1 MNMDPNQTRDY
12 GEILAIEVAELQQ
25 EIELPELPDKEFEP
39 LTLET
44 LERFAE
50 EGKEYKLMER
60 EYENMIGN
68 FYIPILFPLVENGES
83 TELEFEAPSTGNIL
97 NGSLAS
103 KPYVERNYLSL
114 AIPKYIVMNFEKVI
128 PKGTK
133 FLVAFIGGNK
143 SIENISIIGLYG
155 HELPL

>member
-1 MNMDPNQTRDY
+1 MNMDVNSTQDY
-12 GEILAIEVAELQQ
+12 SDKFAIEIAELQE
-25 EIELPELPDKEFEP
+25 EIILPELPDKEFEP

-44 LERFAE
+44 LRKFEK
-50 EGKEYKLMER
+50 EGREYKLMER

-68 FYIPILFPLVENGES
+68 FYISIMFPLVENGDS
-83 TELEFEAPSTGNIL
+83 TELEFEAPPTNNIL
-97 NGSLAS
+97 NGSLAT
-103 KPYVERNYLSL
+103 KPYVERNFISL
-114 AIPKYIVMNFEKVI
+114 AIPKYIVMNFEKKI

-133 FLVAFIGGNK
+133 FLIGFVGGSR